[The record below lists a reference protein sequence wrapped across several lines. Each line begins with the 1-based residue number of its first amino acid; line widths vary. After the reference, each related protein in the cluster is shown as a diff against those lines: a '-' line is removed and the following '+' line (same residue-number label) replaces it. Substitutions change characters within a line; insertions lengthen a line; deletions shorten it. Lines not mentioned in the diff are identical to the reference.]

1 MRRAVFLDR
10 DGTLIEERHYLGDP
24 AGVALY
30 PWTLPALRLLREL
43 PLALVLVSNQSGLA
57 RGFFDAAALAAVQA
71 RLVALLAAGGIV
83 LDGLYVCP
91 HCPEG
96 SVAAYRRDCE
106 CRKPRPGLLMQAA
119 RDLELSLPGSW
130 VVGDKPEDLALAA
143 GAGLRGVL
151 VLSGQGEATRAAGL
165 AGAAPVCADL
175 LAVAQYIRQQEQQE
189 QQA

>member
-10 DGTLIEERHYLGDP
+10 DGTLIEERHYLSDP

-57 RGFFDAAALAAVQA
+57 RGLFDETALAAVQA
-71 RLVALLAAGGIV
+71 RLVELLAAGGIV
-83 LDGLYVCP
+83 LDGLYICP
-91 HCPEG
+91 HHPEG
-96 SVAAYRRDCE
+96 RVAAYRRDCE
-106 CRKPRPGLLMQAA
+106 CRKPRPGLLRQAA
-119 RDLELSLPGSW
+119 RDLALDLAGSW

-143 GAGLRGVL
+143 GAGLRGLL

-165 AGAAPVCADL
+165 TEAVPVCADL
-175 LAVAQYIRQQEQQE
+175 LAAAQFIREQEQH
-189 QQA
+189 A